1 MFLFNPILST
11 KNNVSKTK
19 KICAFVLLVLF
30 SVCFFACSNLY
41 ESTETVNLSFDLP
54 HSRSDTNNER
64 LLKASLY
71 DKNGKILQKVE
82 KSFSTET
89 VNVEFSKILVNSE
102 IYVSV
107 ELYNDNELQYSGK
120 SELTKIKSGKNV
132 IKLTLEIIENETE
145 GDNNSGSETET
156 PETGGNTGNEN
167 GGESGGDSGTT
178 TTPGET
184 EDPETPSEPEEEI
197 PNYDPDTSYS
207 PDKAVSLIPTFT
219 NPGNYTLLVSGS
231 CSEDQ
236 LKNLASAIKGLESTE
251 GTTIS
256 LNLNEVTDLTSIPAE
271 TFKDCT
277 RLAKII
283 LPGASFDGYTEY
295 GGIYSIGYEAFSG
308 CTGLENITF
317 PASLTSIATNAF
329 YGCTALEYIYYYGT
343 KSEWDSKFSPLQEG
357 NEALSNATFKQ
368 VYEE

>member
-1 MFLFNPILST
+1 MIDEELVMFLFNPILST

-54 HSRSDTNNER
+54 HSRSDTNNDR
-64 LLKASLY
+64 ILKVYLH
-71 DKNGKILQKVE
+71 DKNGVILQQRETV
-82 KSFSTET
+82 FSTET
-89 VNVEFSKILVNSE
+89 VNVEFSKVLVNSE

-107 ELYNDNELQYSGK
+107 EIYNDNELQYSGK

-132 IKLTLEIIENETE
+132 IKLTLIQYDDEIPDDNPE
-145 GDNNSGSETET
+145 GGTET
-156 PETGGNTGNEN
+156 PETGGNTGS
-167 GGESGGDSGTT
+167 ESGGETGSGTT

-207 PDKAVSLIPTFT
+207 PDVAVSLIPTF
-219 NPGNYTLLVSGS
+219 NGNGNYPLLVGGA
-231 CSEDQ
+231 CTEDQ
-236 LKNLASAIKGLESTE
+236 LKNLASAIKSLESTE

-256 LNLNEVTDLTSIPAE
+256 LNLNEVTGLTSIPAE

-277 RLAKII
+277 RLAEII
-283 LPGASFDGYTEY
+283 LPGASSDGY
-295 GGIYSIGYEAFSG
+295 GGIYSIGYKAFSG
-308 CTGLENITF
+308 CTDLSNIF
-317 PASLTSIATNAF
+317 LPSSITSIADSAF
-329 YGCTALEYIYYYGT
+329 ANCEKLTDNVRYGGDSAAWNNIIIGT
-343 KSEWDSKFSPLQEG
+343 G
-357 NEALSNATFKQ
+357 NDKLGTPYVNQTP
-368 VYEE
+368 

>member
-11 KNNVSKTK
+11 KNNVNKTK

-54 HSRSDTNNER
+54 HSRSDTNNDR
-64 LLKASLY
+64 ILKVYLH
-71 DKNGKILQKVE
+71 DKNGIILQQRETV
-82 KSFSTET
+82 FSTET

-107 ELYNDNELQYSGK
+107 ELYNDNELQLTGK
-120 SELTKIKSGKNV
+120 SELTKIKPGKNV

-156 PETGGNTGNEN
+156 PETGGNTGS
-167 GGESGGDSGTT
+167 ESGGTGETGSGTT

-184 EDPETPSEPEEEI
+184 EDPETPSEPEEDV
-197 PNYDPDTSYS
+197 PTYDADTLYS
-207 PDKAVSLIPTFT
+207 PDEAVSLIPTF
-219 NPGNYTLLVSGS
+219 NVNANYTLLVGGS

-236 LKNLASAIKGLESTE
+236 LKNLASAIRGLESTNA
-251 GTTIS
+251 TTIT
-256 LNLNEVTDLTSIPAE
+256 LNLNEVPNLTSIPAE

-283 LPGASFDGYTEY
+283 LPGASSDGYTEY

-308 CTGLENITF
+308 CTGLLNITF
-317 PASLTSIATNAF
+317 PASLESISMNAF
-329 YGCTALEYIYYYGT
+329 AGCTALEYIYYYGT
-343 KSEWDSKFSPLQEG
+343 KSEWDNNVSINSG
-357 NEALSNATFKQ
+357 NDALATAFFNEIKDN
-368 VYEE
+368 

>member
-54 HSRSDTNNER
+54 HSRSDTNNDR
-64 LLKASLY
+64 ILKVYLH
-71 DKNGKILQKVE
+71 DKNGKILQNVE

-107 ELYNDNELQYSGK
+107 ELYNDNELQLTGK
-120 SELTKIKSGKNV
+120 SELTKIKPDKNV
-132 IKLTLEIIENETE
+132 IKLTLIQYDDEIPDDNPE
-145 GDNNSGSETET
+145 GGT
-156 PETGGNTGNEN
+156 
-167 GGESGGDSGTT
+167 GESGGGETGSGTT

-184 EDPETPSEPEEEI
+184 DTVPETPSEPEEDV
-197 PNYDPDTSYS
+197 PTYNADTLYS
-207 PDKAVSLIPTFT
+207 PNEAVSLISTFT
-219 NPGNYTLLVSGS
+219 NSGNYPLLVGGA
-231 CSEDQ
+231 CTEDQ
-236 LKNLASAIKGLESTE
+236 LENLASAIRGLEE
-251 GTTIS
+251 RTTIS
-256 LNLNEVTDLTSIPAE
+256 LNLNEVTGLTSIPAE

-277 RLAKII
+277 RLATII
-283 LPGASFDGYTEY
+283 LPGASSDGYTEY

-308 CTGLENITF
+308 CTDLSNIF
-317 PASLTSIATNAF
+317 LPSSIASIADSAFAGCENLTNVR
-329 YGCTALEYIYYYGT
+329 YGGDSAAWNSIDIGT
-343 KSEWDSKFSPLQEG
+343 GNDSLGTPYWSQTP
-357 NEALSNATFKQ
+357 
-368 VYEE
+368 

>member
-71 DKNGKILQKVE
+71 DKNGKILQQRETV
-82 KSFSTET
+82 FSTET
-89 VNVEFSKILVNSE
+89 VNVEFSNVLVNSE

-107 ELYNDNELQYSGK
+107 ELYNDNELQLTGK
-120 SELTKIKSGKNV
+120 SELTKIKPGKNV

-156 PETGGNTGNEN
+156 PETGGNTGSES
-167 GGESGGDSGTT
+167 GGESGSGTT
-178 TTPGET
+178 TSPGET
-184 EDPETPSEPEEEI
+184 DDPETPSEPEEEI

-207 PDKAVSLIPTFT
+207 PDVAVSLIPTF
-219 NPGNYTLLVSGS
+219 NGNGNYPLLVGGA
-231 CSEDQ
+231 CTEDQ
-236 LKNLASAIKGLESTE
+236 LKNLASAIKSLESTE

-256 LNLNEVTDLTSIPAE
+256 LNLNEVTGLTSIPAE

-277 RLAKII
+277 RLAEII
-283 LPGASFDGYTEY
+283 LPGASSDGY
-295 GGIYSIGYEAFSG
+295 GGIYSIGYKAFSG
-308 CTGLENITF
+308 CTDLSNIF
-317 PASLTSIATNAF
+317 LPSSITSIADSAF
-329 YGCTALEYIYYYGT
+329 AGCDNLTYNVRYGGDSAAWERIEIGT
-343 KSEWDSKFSPLQEG
+343 GNDSLGTPYVNQ
-357 NEALSNATFKQ
+357 TP
-368 VYEE
+368 